1 MARDHLAVEINLTS
15 NDRSLGASGSYHP
28 LNLYRAAGVPVTI
41 STDNTGMA
49 RVDLSNEYVRAAY
62 EQKLSYGDLKYVART
77 GMQVTFLPGQSLWDN
92 LQIGVPVKACRSDKL
107 GSLNPSVACEDF
119 LSKSTKATLQWRYEQ
134 QLAKF
139 EHDVQGWR
147 F

>member
-1 MARDHLAVEINLTS
+1 M
-15 NDRSLGASGSYHP
+15 
-28 LNLYRAAGVPVTI
+28 PVTL

-62 EQKLSYGDLKYVART
+62 EHKLDYKDLKYVART

-92 LQIGVPVKACRSDKL
+92 LQIGVPIVACQHDMLGGDELSPACRA
-107 GSLNPSVACEDF
+107 SLSQSA
-119 LSKSTKATLQWRYEQ
+119 KAKLQWRYEKE
-134 QLAKF
+134 LATF
-139 EHDVQGWR
+139 EKEVPNWR